1 MNSVC
6 QFFAENNDT
15 YERLYVVYV
24 YIYIIGR
31 LAIFRNAKPGRL
43 LQTAI
48 MTR

>member
-6 QFFAENNDT
+6 QFLAENNDT
-15 YERLYVVYV
+15 YERLCMYV